1 MNLLEN
7 LVAEGWLKKIQ
18 SQAQKIDEN
27 DSFGLLLE
35 NGKDLTGAVTI
46 LKGSDE
52 LLQNQ
57 PEKSGK

>member
-46 LKGSDE
+46 LRGSDE